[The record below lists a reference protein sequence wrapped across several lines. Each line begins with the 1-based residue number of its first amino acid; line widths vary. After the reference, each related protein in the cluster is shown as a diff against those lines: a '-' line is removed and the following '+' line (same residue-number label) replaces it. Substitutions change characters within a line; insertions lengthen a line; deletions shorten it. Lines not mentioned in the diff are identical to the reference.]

1 MKENSF
7 TSFNTNIIRLEKF
20 GIRFKSTDSLFYLMK
35 ERVVEVKRLVG
46 KKTVRGK
53 TYEYEYYTL
62 PLNLY
67 IPKSMV
73 EKHGTKYYLQVDEE
87 NGIITIKPTEEKK

>member
-1 MKENSF
+1 
-7 TSFNTNIIRLEKF
+7 
-20 GIRFKSTDSLFYLMK
+20 MK
-35 ERVVEVKRLVG
+35 ERVVEAKRLVG

-73 EKHGTKYYLQVDEE
+73 EKHGTKFMLQVDEE
-87 NGIITIKPTEEKK
+87 NGTIIIKPTESK

>member
-1 MKENSF
+1 
-7 TSFNTNIIRLEKF
+7 
-20 GIRFKSTDSLFYLMK
+20 MK
-35 ERVVEVKRLVG
+35 ERVVEAKRLVG

-67 IPKSMV
+67 IPKSMI
-73 EKHGTKYYLQVDEE
+73 EKHGTKYLLQVDEE
-87 NGIITIKPTEEKK
+87 SGTITIKPTESK

>member
-1 MKENSF
+1 
-7 TSFNTNIIRLEKF
+7 
-20 GIRFKSTDSLFYLMK
+20 MK
-35 ERVVEVKRLVG
+35 EREVEAKRLVG

-53 TYEYEYYTL
+53 VYEYEYYTL

-73 EKHGTKYYLQVDEE
+73 EKFGTKFSLHYDEDS
-87 NGIITIKPTEEKK
+87 GTITLRPTDLK

>member
-1 MKENSF
+1 
-7 TSFNTNIIRLEKF
+7 
-20 GIRFKSTDSLFYLMK
+20 MK
-35 ERVVEVKRLVG
+35 ERVVEAKRLVG

-67 IPKSMV
+67 IPKSMI
-73 EKHGTKYYLQVDEE
+73 EKHGTKYILQVDEDS
-87 NGIITIKPTEEKK
+87 GTITIKPTEGK

>member
-1 MKENSF
+1 M
-7 TSFNTNIIRLEKF
+7 LERF
-20 GIRFKSTDSLFYLMK
+20 GIRFKNTEVIFHLMK
-35 ERVVEVKRLVG
+35 ERVVEAKRLVG

-67 IPKSMV
+67 IPKSMI
-73 EKHGTKYYLQVDEE
+73 EKHGTKYLLQVDEE
-87 NGIITIKPTEEKK
+87 SGTITIKPTESK